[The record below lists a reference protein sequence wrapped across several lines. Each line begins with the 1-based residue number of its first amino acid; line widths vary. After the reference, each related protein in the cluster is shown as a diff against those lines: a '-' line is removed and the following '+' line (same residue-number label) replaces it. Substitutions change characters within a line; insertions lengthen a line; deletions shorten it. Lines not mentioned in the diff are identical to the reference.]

1 MALSFDNLRIGKKYS
16 LRNYGEK
23 FDFQVIAMPEDGAY
37 QVKDLNTLDVYLL
50 EDLVQYGKGKD
61 FDLQELGNLD

>member
-16 LRNYGEK
+16 LRNFGET
-23 FDFQVIAMPEDGAY
+23 FDFQVIAMPEEGSY
-37 QVKDLNTLDVYLL
+37 KVKDLNTLEVFLL